1 MIKVQRIGVNLGVA
15 LPRTLRAV
23 SVATARLPLKV
34 AALYARPALVD
45 EIKHRLAKDPT
56 GALARSVQT
65 RFLLT
70 ESRQDLSVAVAGSKL
85 IYAEIQ
91 DQGGEILP
99 TRRYLA
105 VPVRLPRA
113 MRGKWP
119 RDWPSDALTL
129 IRSRKGNLLLVE
141 MQRRAKSGGP
151 RKRRR
156 GKAPRARFIVRYV
169 LRERVRLRG
178 VRYVA
183 AALDRMRAPA
193 AEYAQRE
200 LQAIID
206 REARR

>member
-1 MIKVQRIGVNLGVA
+1 MIKVQRVGVNLGVA

-23 SVATARLPLKV
+23 SVATAKLPLKV

-65 RFLLT
+65 RFLVN
-70 ESRQDLSVAVAGSKL
+70 ESSPSMSVAVAGSKL
-85 IYAEIQ
+85 VYAEIQ

-99 TRRYLA
+99 KRRYLA
-105 VPVRLPRA
+105 VPVKLPRS

-119 RDWPSDALTL
+119 RDWPSDALQL
-129 IRSRKGNLLLVE
+129 IRSRRGNLLLVE
-141 MQRRAKSGGP
+141 MQKRPRTPSGG
-151 RKRRR
+151 KRRR
-156 GKAPRARFIVRYV
+156 RAQRQRFIVRYV

-178 VRYVA
+178 VRYVS

-193 AEYAQRE
+193 AQYAQRE

>member
-1 MIKVQRIGVNLGVA
+1 MIRVQRVGVNLSVA

-23 SVATARLPLKV
+23 SVATAKLPLKV

-56 GALARSVQT
+56 GALARSVQP
-65 RFLLT
+65 RFLFT
-70 ESRQDLSVAVAGSKL
+70 ESRPNLAVAIAGSKL

-99 TRRYLA
+99 KRRYLA
-105 VPVRLPRA
+105 LPVNLPRS

-141 MQRRAKSGGP
+141 MK
-151 RKRRR
+151 KRRSKR
-156 GKAPRARFIVRYV
+156 SKAGLIVRYV

-178 VRYVA
+178 VRYVS
-183 AALDRMRAPA
+183 AALDRMEAPA
-193 AEYAQRE
+193 AQYAQRE

-206 REARR
+206 QEARR